1 MDCKD
6 PPIFDVNNNLTHNIL
21 QTLFLFQQTYSSFHR
36 YIAVLLCLFGLLANS
51 IHIWVLTRPRM
62 RFSSVHSVLV
72 CIAVSDMG
80 TMTSYLI
87 YMTRF
92 EFMVDH
98 TGYPYGWA
106 LFLKYFITETRNAIK
121 R

>member
-6 PPIFDVNNNLTHNIL
+6 PPLFDVDNNFTHNIL

-36 YIAVLLCLFGLLANS
+36 YISVLLCLFGLLANS

-62 RFSSVHSVLV
+62 RFSSVHTVLV

-92 EFMVDH
+92 EFMQES

-106 LFLKYFITETRNAIK
+106 MFLKVSFSL
-121 R
+121 